1 MADDKS
7 EKRMRA
13 VKEVSIE
20 QVVEAENNELHIKGI
35 VIAGKCYNLDIQNQ
49 SLREGEERLILN
61 FNDGDYRI
69 IIDEKGIRFE
79 RTIYR
84 PDHDHNDNQ
93 SLQVGVNE
101 TVMGVKKGEI
111 QWLSRHPYH
120 GEGRDYFRVDFGAVS
135 E

>member
-69 IIDEKGIRFE
+69 IIDEKRY
-79 RTIYR
+79 RTDDEHY
-84 PDHDHNDNQ
+84 P
-93 SLQVGVNE
+93 
-101 TVMGVKKGEI
+101 KEI
-111 QWLSRHPYH
+111 
-120 GEGRDYFRVDFGAVS
+120 
-135 E
+135 